1 MEIALTGFNPSF
13 TPLASDASRQGN
25 RNPADRSGE
34 QRARDLQ
41 NQQTP
46 PRRVER
52 SNQTAS
58 ANEGR
63 VIDGE
68 VLSSATYRPDRQGG
82 ISFLTPSADRQ
93 QTPNGQPDPRR
104 LSMNQAIQNFQ
115 QNEDM
120 VSQPNSVRQVSG
132 IIDLYV

>member
-25 RNPADRSGE
+25 RNPADRSSE

-41 NQQTP
+41 NQQAP

-52 SNQTAS
+52 SNQS
-58 ANEGR
+58 AAVSEGR
-63 VIDGE
+63 LIDGE
-68 VLSSATYRPDRQGG
+68 VLSSTTYRPDRQGG
-82 ISFLTPSADRQ
+82 ISLLTPSADRQ

-104 LSMNQAIQNFQ
+104 LSMHQAIQNFQ

-120 VSQPNSVRQVSG
+120 VSQPDSVRQVSG
-132 IIDLYV
+132 IIDIFV

>member
-63 VIDGE
+63 IIDGE

-82 ISFLTPSADRQ
+82 ISFLTPAADRQ

-132 IIDLYV
+132 IIDIFV

>member
-1 MEIALTGFNPSF
+1 MEIALTGFNPAF

-63 VIDGE
+63 IIDGE
-68 VLSSATYRPDRQGG
+68 VLSANIYRPDRQGG

-93 QTPNGQPDPRR
+93 QTPNSQPDPRR

-120 VSQPNSVRQVSG
+120 VSQPDSVRQVSG